1 MKDTTSDE
9 GNTEGTAGTE
19 GTEGTEG
26 TTRREALKG
35 HVDVPETSGAVVPP
49 SGKAMKGAG
58 AAGHGKV
65 PGRPGITLE
74 EGGTTAGGAE
84 RGRYGTGLTPEPEE
98 GVDTSARDTLARE
111 NPARENPARETSARE
126 NPLGEASVRDTPA
139 RETVG
144 GERGRG
150 RPGTPGEGT
159 TARGAERGRP
169 DAAPGEAGGALRAGG
184 RSASGEGAGAH
195 GRVGAQ
201 DSPLLRQDECDN
213 FSLRLQHAVGG
224 FVDAPRDAVT
234 EADHVLEE
242 LAARFT
248 EAVTHRRDTL
258 RTSWQQAGEA
268 RATPTDASTEQL
280 RLALRDYRE
289 MTERLLRF

>member
-9 GNTEGTAGTE
+9 GNTEGTAGTA

-98 GVDTSARDTLARE
+98 GVDTSARETLARE
-111 NPARENPARETSARE
+111 N
-126 NPLGEASVRDTPA
+126 PA

-169 DAAPGEAGGALRAGG
+169 DAAPGEAGGALRAGS

-201 DSPLLRQDECDN
+201 DSPLLRQDECDK

-242 LAARFT
+242 LVARFT